1 MKPKVDSIKRSIKLT
16 HLLLDWPGKKKNQ
29 ITKIRNEGENI
40 STELVE
46 IKRIMKAYYD

>member
-46 IKRIMKAYYD
+46 IKKIMKAYYD